1 MDLNQYKGNSNN
13 SKNDIS
19 IQQEKEQVTNVVSG
33 RKIAETPGRKFIS
46 EFLADDIHSIKDYI
60 VYDVVIP
67 AVKNAISDTI
77 TNGIDM
83 LLFGQTRTRFNS
95 NTIRKVGGINY
106 TSFSSNNVSKANK
119 ITNSYSNFDE
129 RRTPGYRSAYTV
141 DDILVP
147 YTYEEPHNITK
158 GKVTE
163 ALTMLT
169 MRLKRYG
176 MVSVADFYETVLN
189 SVPDDIQDH
198 KWGWYDLSGMRIRD
212 TREGIVIMMPKNV
225 EPIE

>member
-1 MDLNQYKGNSNN
+1 MDLSQYRGNSNS
-13 SKNDIS
+13 SKEVNISSNDREPMNNI
-19 IQQEKEQVTNVVSG
+19 VSG
-33 RKIAETPGRKFIS
+33 RKIQESPGRKFMS
-46 EFLADDIHSIKDYI
+46 EFLADDIHNIKDYI

-83 LLFGQTRTRFNS
+83 LLFGQTRSRFNS
-95 NTIRKVGGINY
+95 NTIRKVGGTNY
-106 TSFSSNNVSKANK
+106 SSFSSLYSNNVSKPSK
-119 ITNSYSNFDE
+119 ISSFDQE
-129 RRTPGYRSAYTV
+129 RRVPGYRSAYTV

-147 YTYEEPHNITK
+147 YSFDEPHNITK
-158 GKVTE
+158 GRVNE
-163 ALTMLT
+163 ALTMLN

-198 KWGWYDLSGMRIRD
+198 KWGWYDLSGMRTRD
-212 TREGIVIMMPKNV
+212 TREGIIIIMPKNV
-225 EPIE
+225 EPID